1 MDVLLPSYS
10 LNQATWFYL
19 SFLLVVAIYF
29 RFMRIF
35 SLRNLDLGLLLAA
48 SPGLLFVASDVTST
62 QSLGHA
68 WLFVIACVFLLR
80 LFIDPALNRR
90 PYLGQNLNTHG
101 MGFLC
106 FSVFAFLMTQAITSS
121 LSVGTQETIERADQ
135 LITRTATDPD
145 SSEEVLATTG
155 PAAPLMTAPFK
166 LVFAELAARI
176 LAIFAH
182 VAVITG
188 LWFVGRNLF
197 GDKGIG
203 LAMATLYMLLPCTAY
218 NVGEFNH
225 VLPAAL
231 ITWAFVAFRKPVVSG
246 VLLGLACGTM
256 LFPVFLL
263 PIWAA
268 FYGRKR
274 AGRFVLALMGVAVVL
289 LASLAFTSIDSDSFF
304 QKTIGT
310 INVPLAVLSNQEF
323 SPGFWKEADYVSPYR
338 WPVMAAYFF
347 MVAFMTIWPR
357 RRNIEVLLAQSAAA
371 IIGTQLWY
379 TQKGGVYLLWYV
391 PLLLMVIFRPR
402 LGHLKFMDELEESA
416 VAKST
421 TNGAATKTS
430 ATSTTTR
437 NLQLFR

>member
-1 MDVLLPSYS
+1 MDVLLPSYHV
-10 LNQATWFYL
+10 NQATWFYL
-19 SFLLVVAIYF
+19 SFLLIVAIYF

-35 SLRNLDLGLLLAA
+35 SLRNLDLGLLLSA
-48 SPGLLFVASDVTST
+48 SPGLLFVASEVDRT
-62 QSLGHA
+62 QAVGHA

-80 LFIDPALNRR
+80 MFLDSTLSRR

-101 MGFLC
+101 MAFLF
-106 FSVFAFLMTQAITSS
+106 FSVFAFLMTQAITRS
-121 LSVGTQETIERADQ
+121 LPNESLETLRKADH
-135 LITRTATDPD
+135 IISRTATEPEKADEEF
-145 SSEEVLATTG
+145 SSGG
-155 PAAPLMTAPFK
+155 PAAPIFAVFIKLIFDDLAPS
-166 LVFAELAARI
+166 I
-176 LAIFAH
+176 LAILAH
-182 VAVITG
+182 AAVVSG

-197 GDKGIG
+197 ADKGIG
-203 LAMATLYMLLPCTAY
+203 LAMATLYLLLPCTAY

-231 ITWAFVAFRKPVVSG
+231 VTWAFVAFRKPVVSG
-246 VLLGLACGTM
+246 VLLGLASGTM

-274 AGRFVLALMGVAVVL
+274 ALRFVLALTGVAVVL

-310 INVPLAVLSNQEF
+310 INVPLAALANQEF

-338 WPVMAAYFF
+338 WPVMASYFI
-347 MVAFMTIWPR
+347 MVVLMTLWPR
-357 RRNIEVLLAQSAAA
+357 KRNVEVLLAQSSAA

-379 TQKGGVYLLWYV
+379 TQSGGVYLLWYV

-402 LGHLKFMDELEESA
+402 LTHLKLTEDVLETDVTKSEPKKQSA
-416 VAKST
+416 VSSV
-421 TNGAATKTS
+421 TS
-430 ATSTTTR
+430 A
-437 NLQLFR
+437 NKKLQLFR